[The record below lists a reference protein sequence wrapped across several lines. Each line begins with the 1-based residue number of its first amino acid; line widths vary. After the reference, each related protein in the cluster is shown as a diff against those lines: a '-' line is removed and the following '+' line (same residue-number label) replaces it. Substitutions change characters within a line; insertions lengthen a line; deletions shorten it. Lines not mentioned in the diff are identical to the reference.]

1 MENNLLYAKIF
12 ENGKIYIGI
21 TNNFNNRMYQHKYDA
36 YKYNSKF
43 TCS

>member
-21 TNNFNNRMYQHKYDA
+21 TNNFKNVSTQVR
-36 YKYNSKF
+36 
-43 TCS
+43 CL